1 VFETRKRELDLT
13 ARQHEVLVLHARGL
27 TAAEIC
33 AYLSISPRTARMH
46 LDVLRQ
52 KLGVP
57 RVRQLPAA
65 YRWHTG
71 RDPLGEALGEALGE
85 ELH

>member
-1 VFETRKRELDLT
+1 VFGTRKRELGLT
-13 ARQHEVLVLHARGL
+13 TRQYEVLILHARGL
-27 TAAEIC
+27 TAVEIG
-33 AYLSISPRTARMH
+33 AHLSISPRTARMH

-71 RDPLGEALGEALGE
+71 RDVLGESLE
-85 ELH
+85 

>member
-1 VFETRKRELDLT
+1 MLL
-13 ARQHEVLVLHARGL
+13 ARGL
-27 TAAEIC
+27 TAAEIGDH
-33 AYLSISPRTARMH
+33 LSISPRTARAH

-57 RVRQLPAA
+57 RVRELPAA

-71 RDPLGEALGEALGE
+71 RDLLAEPLD
-85 ELH
+85 

>member
-1 VFETRKRELDLT
+1 MFGTPKRELRLT
-13 ARQHEVLVLHARGL
+13 LRQRQVLMLLARGL
-27 TAAEIC
+27 TAAEIGDC
-33 AYLSISPRTARMH
+33 LSISPRTARMH

-71 RDPLGEALGEALGE
+71 RDPLGETLGEELGE